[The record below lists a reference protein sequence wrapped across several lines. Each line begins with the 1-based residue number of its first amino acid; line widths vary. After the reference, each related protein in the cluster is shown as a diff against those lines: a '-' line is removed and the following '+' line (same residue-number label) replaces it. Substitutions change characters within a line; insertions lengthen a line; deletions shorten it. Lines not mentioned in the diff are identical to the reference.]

1 MFRPGKP
8 KDEPEPHQPQAQPQP
23 PPAPAQAANEDT
35 QQRYRASEQTSSTG
49 VRGSMNDGQANSGKA
64 YTESDALAR
73 DIKEGTLTGFVG
85 NGTNMTGEANFKG
98 MLRVDGHLSG
108 RVSSQDG
115 TLIVSTGG
123 QVDANVEV
131 SVAQIYGTVN
141 GDVIATKR
149 IELGRV
155 AKVTGNIQTPAL
167 VIEQGAIFEGS
178 CRMAALRDE
187 QTKSETRAATAG
199 TSATAG
205 AGGTSGAGAS
215 GAPKTDTPST
225 SSPAPGGASS
235 SSGSSSSGGAS
246 SPGAG
251 GSSATSASAGTTTTP
266 SGAGSSSTPGAPK
279 PSGASS

>member
-1 MFRPGKP
+1 
-8 KDEPEPHQPQAQPQP
+8 
-23 PPAPAQAANEDT
+23 
-35 QQRYRASEQTSSTG
+35 
-49 VRGSMNDGQANSGKA
+49 MNDGQANSGKA

-141 GDVIATKR
+141 GDIVATKR

-155 AKVTGNIQTPAL
+155 AKVTGNVQTPAL

-187 QTKSETRAATAG
+187 QTKTESKAASAG
-199 TSATAG
+199 TSAAAG
-205 AGGTSGAGAS
+205 ASGTSGASGASASPGAGAS
-215 GAPKTDTPST
+215 GAPKSDTPS
-225 SSPAPGGASS
+225 ASTA
-235 SSGSSSSGGAS
+235 SSSGGGSAGA

-251 GSSATSASAGTTTTP
+251 GSSGATASP
-266 SGAGSSSTPGAPK
+266 GAGSSSPGGGSQKPATATP
-279 PSGASS
+279 

>member
-8 KDEPEPHQPQAQPQP
+8 KDEPEPQPPQPQP
-23 PPAPAQAANEDT
+23 QPASTYTPNEDT
-35 QQRYRASEQTSSTG
+35 QQRYRASETSSTG

-108 RVSSQDG
+108 RVTSQDG

-123 QVDANVEV
+123 EVDANVEV

-141 GDVIATKR
+141 GDVIASKR

-178 CRMAALRDE
+178 CRMQSLRDE
-187 QTKSETRAATAG
+187 QAKAESRASTPAA
-199 TSATAG
+199 
-205 AGGTSGAGAS
+205 TSGASTSTSTS
-215 GAPKTDTPST
+215 GNGKTDATKSAT
-225 SSPAPGGASS
+225 DTASS
-235 SSGSSSSGGAS
+235 SSPSSSSAS
-246 SPGAG
+246 SPTSMTGTSGSTTG
-251 GSSATSASAGTTTTP
+251 GSKTGGSTPSSQNPTSATP
-266 SGAGSSSTPGAPK
+266 
-279 PSGASS
+279 